1 MNECPSLKNC
11 PFFNDKMKDRPA
23 TADVYK
29 KKFCLSN
36 YTECAR
42 YKVSKAKGKE
52 FVPIDLYPNQIEK
65 VQNLIL

>member
-1 MNECPSLKNC
+1 MNECPSLKDC

-52 FVPIDLYPNQIEK
+52 LFQLTFIRNRLK
-65 VQNLIL
+65 KFKT